1 MNWSNKALKN
11 LSSENLCLSTFC
23 LSSSAVL
30 FTRNLKTQNHWIKPF
45 RRRCC
50 GTRWTAHEKKKT
62 SNGIDDFLKKI
73 IAGQYSCIFSK
84 FSSFKALM
92 SKKTLGQNPIS
103 LNSELYLLV
112 YNKDQPNTDNLQESV
127 VKHWECV
134 ELHCK

>member
-1 MNWSNKALKN
+1 MK
-11 LSSENLCLSTFC
+11 STW
-23 LSSSAVL
+23 
-30 FTRNLKTQNHWIKPF
+30 K
-45 RRRCC
+45 
-50 GTRWTAHEKKKT
+50 KKKT
-62 SNGIDDFLKKI
+62 SNGIDDFFKKI

-112 YNKDQPNTDNLQESV
+112 YNKHQPNTDNLQESV